1 MSDTDILRRI
11 AERGLKLAQQD
22 TGHKF
27 IDIFQHMLDEIH
39 RLNKHQ
45 QGRDAWEPHDPP
57 RPPTHNP
64 VA

>member
-1 MSDTDILRRI
+1 MSDIDILRRI
-11 AERGLKLAQQD
+11 AERGLRLAQQD

-27 IDIFQHMLDEIH
+27 IGIFQHMLDEIY
-39 RLNKHQ
+39 RVEKHQ
-45 QGRDAWEPHDPP
+45 KGKVAWEPHDPP